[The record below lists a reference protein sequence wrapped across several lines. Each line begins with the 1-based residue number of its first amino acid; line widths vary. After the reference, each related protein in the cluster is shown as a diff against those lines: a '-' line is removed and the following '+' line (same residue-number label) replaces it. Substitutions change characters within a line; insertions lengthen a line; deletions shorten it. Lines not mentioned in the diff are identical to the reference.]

1 MYTQSE
7 LDKALSN
14 LPKGTTIDLRGDIMV
29 ARLPS
34 RQEELASRLASAA
47 LQSIPSIPRPVRLGS
62 ILISLILGA

>member
-14 LPKGTTIDLRGDIMV
+14 LPKGTTIDLRGDMV
-29 ARLPS
+29 ACLPS

>member
-14 LPKGTTIDLRGDIMV
+14 GTTIDLRGDIMV

-47 LQSIPSIPRPVRLGS
+47 LQSIPRPVRLGS
-62 ILISLILGA
+62 TLISLILGASHVK